1 MQKRKEY
8 NNVVSKMLGQGIW
21 ISLFIFIVS
30 ILFSLN
36 VQAADRVPSIVKAQL
51 INNQDIELYWSEEVT
66 GAGWVESKNVNG
78 SLLVQEQNYV
88 VTVAG
93 IENPIYYYCFADQN
107 NYEYKGVVYYN
118 TRNSHY
124 PQNPD
129 SPKTTIRLTNPI
141 TNLNDLPEIKV
152 KIKKDRIKSKSGVSV
167 PEQTITVNTYQ
178 PFYQKEI
185 TLDCGVKILGT
196 ANVKDEAMN
205 TAESMLKILLANQDV
220 AKRMGEAGCML
231 GIYGE
236 GEIAYDIPEHR
247 FEYDEAYLYVEGFGG
262 TQLASIKDAN
272 VL

>member
-8 NNVVSKMLGQGIW
+8 SNTVSKMLGHGIW
-21 ISLFIFIVS
+21 ISLFIFMVS

-66 GAGWVESKNVNG
+66 GAGWVDSKSLNG
-78 SLLVQEQNYV
+78 SLVMQEQNYA

-152 KIKKDRIKSKSGVSV
+152 QIKKDRIKSKSGVSV

-196 ANVKDEAMN
+196 ANVKDETMN

>member
-93 IENPIYYYCFADQN
+93 IENPIYYYCLQIRTIMSTKVLYITIQGIVTILRIPTAQRRQ
-107 NYEYKGVVYYN
+107 YGL
-118 TRNSHY
+118 
-124 PQNPD
+124 Q
-129 SPKTTIRLTNPI
+129 IRLQI
-141 TNLNDLPEIKV
+141 
-152 KIKKDRIKSKSGVSV
+152 
-167 PEQTITVNTYQ
+167 
-178 PFYQKEI
+178 
-185 TLDCGVKILGT
+185 
-196 ANVKDEAMN
+196 
-205 TAESMLKILLANQDV
+205 
-220 AKRMGEAGCML
+220 
-231 GIYGE
+231 
-236 GEIAYDIPEHR
+236 
-247 FEYDEAYLYVEGFGG
+247 
-262 TQLASIKDAN
+262 
-272 VL
+272 